1 MPWDFTI
8 IDGPY
13 GNVTE
18 GPAWDGSGLLF
29 TYIEGS
35 QILRFDPETGG
46 SAVVWSDTNNANGL
60 MLDASGTLF
69 ACEGGARRVVRYESD
84 GSTTVLADGF
94 DGQKL
99 NIPND
104 LAIDPEGRVWF
115 TDPFYEGA
123 AGPWSLD
130 RSNKELDHDSV
141 YRLDPGAD
149 GTFPEGT
156 IHYMVEERLADMAK
170 KARAANKDP
179 DDWDDDGDSDAEN
192 DNSEDSP
199 AETRHTY
206 Y

>member
-1 MPWDFTI
+1 
-8 IDGPY
+8 
-13 GNVTE
+13 
-18 GPAWDGSGLLF
+18 
-29 TYIEGS
+29 
-35 QILRFDPETGG
+35 
-46 SAVVWSDTNNANGL
+46 
-60 MLDASGTLF
+60 
-69 ACEGGARRVVRYESD
+69 
-84 GSTTVLADGF
+84 VLADGF